1 MMKFGQRDG
10 NKSGG
15 GDCLEGFLKMLRS
28 GPFLPSFLLASL
40 VAQMVKNLPAVWETW
55 VQSGS
60 GRSPGGGNG
69 NSFPYS
75 CLEKPTDR
83 GAWGA
88 TVHGV
93 TENRT

>member
-1 MMKFGQRDG
+1 MVYNPLMLGWKKHNLESRLLGEISITSDMQMA
-10 NKSGG
+10 SGSVG
-15 GDCLEGFLKMLRS
+15 KVSAYNAGDLGS
-28 GPFLPSFLLASL
+28 I
-40 VAQMVKNLPAVWETW
+40 
-55 VQSGS
+55 SGS

>member
-1 MMKFGQRDG
+1 MVEVVALLGTGKILSHIAHFEGISINMGFP
-10 NKSGG
+10 GG
-15 GDCLEGFLKMLRS
+15 IS
-28 GPFLPSFLLASL
+28 
-40 VAQMVKNLPAVWETW
+40 VKNLPANAGDIGDLGSI
-55 VQSGS
+55 SGS